1 MFYRDKIFV
10 YVEHPIAGRDILTKE
25 YNNTLWIILTVVLQ
39 KIILFKLEV
48 LSKWLKG
55 SGLESMFFSGN

>member
-10 YVEHPIAGRDILTKE
+10 YVEHPIGGQDILTKE
-25 YNNTLWIILTVVLQ
+25 YNNTLWIILTIVVQ
-39 KIILFKLEV
+39 KNKLFKLEV